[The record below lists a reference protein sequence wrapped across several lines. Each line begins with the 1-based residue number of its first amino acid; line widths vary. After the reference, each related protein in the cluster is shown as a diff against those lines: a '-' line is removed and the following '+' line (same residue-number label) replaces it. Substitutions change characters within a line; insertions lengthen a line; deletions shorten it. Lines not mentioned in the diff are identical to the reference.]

1 MGLTRTESSLGSQ
14 KSRQEPGLPSLLR
27 LSANSMSFSS
37 VKADLA
43 EPNNMIGK
51 VQHFQALQQAI
62 QFAEQSHRVTGQN
75 IANINTPGYQTK
87 EVSFEQLV
95 DRVSD
100 PRASRGAAFEVTEA
114 TGLEQRNDGNNVD
127 LDCEL
132 AALKKNAMAYQT
144 LTQLLGSKMGI
155 LKQAING

>member
-1 MGLTRTESSLGSQ
+1 
-14 KSRQEPGLPSLLR
+14 
-27 LSANSMSFSS
+27 
-37 VKADLA
+37 
-43 EPNNMIGK
+43 MIGK

-62 QFAEQSHRVTGQN
+62 QFAEESHRVTGQN

-87 EVSFEQLV
+87 EVRFDELV
-95 DRVSD
+95 DRLSK
-100 PRASRGAAFEVTEA
+100 SRETGGQAFEVAETE
-114 TGLEQRNDGNNVD
+114 GLQQRNDGNNVD
-127 LDCEL
+127 LDREL